1 MGQLKPNQVL
11 NKAYRQ
17 VAIETEDF
25 NHFKDVLRTLLFTVT
40 DGQREETQKEH
51 LRNFLSDTFYK
62 PYYMAPEEDID
73 LAVRLDKTS
82 KSNIGLLIEVK
93 STTNKNEMISVGN
106 LNRKALQEL
115 LLYYLRERITK
126 KNTDIKY
133 LIATNV
139 YEYFI
144 FDAQEFEQ
152 KFYQNKKLKKE
163 FQDFEDGRKTSHK
176 TDFFYSEIASLF
188 IEEVADSLDYTYFD
202 IRSYAKYLDED
213 TAPKKLIELYKVFS
227 DVHLL
232 KLPFQ
237 NDSNSLNK
245 KFYAELLHILG
256 IEEKKENNKIVIV
269 RKAVG
274 RRNEAS
280 LLENTINQLD
290 AEDCLRKVP
299 NIAIY
304 GSTQEE
310 RLFNVAMEL
319 CITWIN
325 RILFLKLLEAQM
337 LKYHN
342 GEQCYKFLSI
352 QKIRDFDDLNTLF
365 FQVLARS
372 VHQRTASV
380 LKDFEYVPYLN
391 SSLFEVTELES
402 NTIKINSLSQRFELP
417 LFTNSVLINRK
428 GKQQFNSLPTL
439 NYLFAFLDAYNFAS
453 EGSEEVQEEAK
464 TLINASVLGLIFEKI
479 NGHKDGSVFT
489 PGFITM
495 YMCRE
500 AVANSVLTKFNNFYN
515 WNCTSVTDLYNKID
529 DIAQANQLIDSI
541 TICDPAVGSGHF
553 LVSALNEL
561 IRLKY
566 ELGILVD
573 SEGKRI
579 KKSDY
584 TFSIENDE
592 LIVTDADNNL
602 FSYNPLNEESRRIQ
616 ETLFKEKKTIIEN
629 CLFGVDVNPNSVKI
643 CRLRLWIEL
652 LKNAYYTAE
661 SDYKQLETL
670 PNIDI
675 NIKCGNSLLHRFDL
689 TDSIKSVLK
698 ETGISISQYRNAV
711 SKYKNAQDKAE
722 KWELDSMIAE
732 IKSKL
737 TTEIGAKDP
746 KKLKL
751 NKRRAELVNLLAPQ
765 LFEMSKKEQKDWQK
779 RVDAVKKEIAELESY
794 FEEINSNKIY
804 LGAFEWRIEF
814 PEVLDADG
822 NFIGFDCVIGNP
834 PYIQLQSMGTDAD
847 VLERMKYKTY
857 VRTGDIY
864 CLFYEQGMNLLKPNG
879 CLCYITSNKWMKAGY
894 GKELRQYFVSET
906 NPVLLIDFAGV
917 KVFDTATVDVNILML
932 QKTINVQRT
941 FACITQGING
951 LQNLSDF
958 VQQNGAECDFSS
970 ADSWV
975 ILSPIEQSIK
985 RKMETVGTPLKDWN
999 INIYRGV
1006 LTGYNEAFIITT
1018 EKRDEILANCQSE
1031 DERTRT
1037 AELIRPILRGR
1048 DIKRYGYNWADLWI
1062 INTHNGI
1069 KGKLPRVDVNEYPAI
1084 KAHLDQYWD
1093 KISTRADK
1101 GDTPYNLRNCAYMED
1116 FYKPKIVWKII
1127 GNRLGFALENKNMIL
1142 NNACYILTCSD
1153 GGLEYLEAML
1163 NSNAILWYSFVTN
1176 MNKTGVGDMQV
1187 GAQNINIL
1195 PIPKYPKEK
1204 QTLCEYVNVI
1214 HNNIDQVIMNKIE
1227 SIICKIFG
1235 FSEVEQQ
1242 YLLQFAKDIYL

>member
-629 CLFGVDVNPNSVKI
+629 CLFGVDINPNSVKI

-932 QKTINVQRT
+932 QKAINVQRT

-958 VQQNGAECDFSS
+958 VQQNGSECDFSS

-1116 FYKPKIVWKII
+1116 FYKPKIVW
-1127 GNRLGFALENKNMIL
+1127 GNLNLTASYAMIQD
-1142 NNACYILTCSD
+1142 NSFINAPSPMIVPASKFL
-1153 GGLEYLEAML
+1153 LAVL
-1163 NSNAILWYSFVTN
+1163 NSQLADYYIRHLGVTRNGGYFEYKPMFVE
-1176 MNKTGVGDMQV
+1176 K
-1187 GAQNINIL
+1187 L
-1195 PIPKYPKEK
+1195 PVPQSVDAKVV
-1204 QTLCEYVNVI
+1204 T
-1214 HNNIDQVIMNKIE
+1214 DIE
-1227 SIICKIFG
+1227 SYVDSKNETEIDKAVYMFYGLTEEEILYIN
-1235 FSEVEQQ
+1235 Q
-1242 YLLQFAKDIYL
+1242 KDR